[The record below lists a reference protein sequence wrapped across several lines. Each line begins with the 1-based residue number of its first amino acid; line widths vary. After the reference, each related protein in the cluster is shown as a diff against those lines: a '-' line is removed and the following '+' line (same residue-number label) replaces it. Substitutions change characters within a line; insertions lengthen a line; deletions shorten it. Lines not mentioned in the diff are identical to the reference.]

1 MSRKGDW
8 IGTYTGKQLW
18 PLDPRPEEV
27 CLEDIAH
34 ALSQICR
41 FNGHANRF
49 CSVAHHC
56 LNVERILEQRGFN
69 KKIRLYGLLHDAAEA
84 YICDIP
90 RPLKQFMPE
99 YKTVEINIQQA
110 IYKHF
115 GLPWP
120 TAEEEEIIKAA
131 DDYVLA
137 LEAKKFMRNTEA
149 WNLVRTEPGDSIQM
163 FYDECWKNGI
173 EYHYYYRVSMLLD
186 AMEAD
191 ACDA

>member
-1 MSRKGDW
+1 LNRRGDY
-8 IGTYTGKQLW
+8 IGTFTGKQFW

-34 ALSQICR
+34 ALANICR
-41 FNGHANRF
+41 FNGHTNRF
-49 CSVAHHC
+49 YSVARHC
-56 LNVERILEQRGFN
+56 LNVEALLKQRGFD
-69 KKIRLYGLLHDAAEA
+69 KRIRLYGLLHDAAEA

-90 RPLKQFMPE
+90 RPLKHFMPE
-99 YKTVEINIQQA
+99 YRETEDAVQKA

-115 GLPWP
+115 GLTWP
-120 TAEEEEIIKAA
+120 TAEEEKAIKAA

-137 LEAKKFMRNTEA
+137 LEAKKLMRNIKA
-149 WNLVRTEPGDSIQM
+149 WNLVRTEPGDSIQV